1 MIVHPQDV
9 ACPECGGTVTETDL
23 PERQYVGFT
32 CEDCEWHETQ
42 KKDLPPGRA
51 WAIVPMSITDKTKN
65 QNR

>member
-1 MIVHPQDV
+1 MIVHPQDTV
-9 ACPECGGTVTETDL
+9 CPECGGAVIETEC
-23 PERQYVGFT
+23 PYGYIGFT
-32 CEDCEWHETQ
+32 CERCEWHETQ